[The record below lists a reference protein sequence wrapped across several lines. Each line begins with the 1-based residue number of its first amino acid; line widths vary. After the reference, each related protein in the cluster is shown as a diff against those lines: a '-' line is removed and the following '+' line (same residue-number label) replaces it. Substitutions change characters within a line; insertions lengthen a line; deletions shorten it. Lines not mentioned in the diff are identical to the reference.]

1 VQRTQFT
8 FYESFFKAITR
19 IKKKQDRADA
29 YDMICS
35 YLLYGISPLDN
46 LHSYNPVLL
55 SVFEKLKP
63 ELEKERRRSVEGRR
77 CAEYK
82 AWRKSVF
89 ERDNYTCQMCGAR
102 GVKLNAHHIFP
113 YAHFPE
119 KRYDIKNG
127 ITLCIP
133 CHQKWHKEN
142 KHGG

>member
-1 VQRTQFT
+1 MQRTQFT
-8 FYESFFKAITR
+8 FYDEWYRRIRSLSKKA
-19 IKKKQDRADA
+19 DRADA
-29 YDMICS
+29 YEMICEFLIFGKTPYS
-35 YLLYGISPLDN
+35 TPN
-46 LHSYNPVLL
+46 LKALHVFDDLFPV
-55 SVFEKLKP
+55 
-63 ELEKERRRSVEGRR
+63 LEKERRLSEEGRR

-82 AWRKSVF
+82 AWRKAVYD
-89 ERDNYTCQMCGAR
+89 RDDYTCQMCGAR

-113 YAHFPE
+113 YAYFPE